1 MQNLGD
7 MVYLFFRELQ
17 SEIQN
22 IQSSQQDDEATRSQ
36 LYNENA
42 KLRLEKRRME
52 QRQAILEEHNRHI
65 EMQMQKLRVLLLQ
78 VHDEIRLRKAYMRKV
93 KRG

>member
-1 MQNLGD
+1 MTC
-7 MVYLFFRELQ
+7 FISCFRELQ

-93 KRG
+93 RRG